1 MRKQPLNDASPI
13 SFMLTRNSTQTS
25 ISKKRRFLIFDDL
38 SDDGAQ
44 KGKQVDQDDKQ
55 PIDQSPD
62 NVYHLDDFVDDV
74 PFYNEQDTSRA
85 KKDTRTLID
94 EESVED
100 LDKKNSDSDCG
111 VWININDL
119 PYVSPN
125 VIAPNNLFDDEGE
138 EELKDSD
145 INILSSAKGEDDLEN
160 FIDDEDQDD
169 DQSTDDY
176 EPSTDDESTD
186 NDM

>member
-1 MRKQPLNDASPI
+1 M
-13 SFMLTRNSTQTS
+13 
-25 ISKKRRFLIFDDL
+25 
-38 SDDGAQ
+38 
-44 KGKQVDQDDKQ
+44 
-55 PIDQSPD
+55 
-62 NVYHLDDFVDDV
+62 
-74 PFYNEQDTSRA
+74 
-85 KKDTRTLID
+85 
-94 EESVED
+94 
-100 LDKKNSDSDCG
+100 
-111 VWININDL
+111 WININDL

-186 NDM
+186 DDM